1 MFTALM
7 YGFLASAGLL
17 VGAVVGILT
26 TPPRRLVAGIVAFG
40 SGILV
45 STLTFDLMEEAFE
58 TGNTV
63 YVVSGFL
70 SGAVLYVGINAI
82 LDRMAAQSP
91 KREGRDAKDVVP
103 GAAAVPETPGEQ
115 AISSTA
121 LLVGALIDG
130 IPEQAALGISLRAGG
145 GALGLVLLAAIFLG
159 NLPESMSSA
168 VSMRKEGRS
177 RGFILMLWGG
187 TALVCTAATVIG
199 YAALSGLAPNWISA
213 LLAFAAGGILA
224 MLADTMMPEAFR
236 EGGPF
241 VALATCVGFIAALLL
256 SQFTR

>member
-1 MFTALM
+1 MLTALL

-17 VGAVVGILT
+17 VGAVVGIFAV
-26 TPPRRLVAGIVAFG
+26 PPRRIVAGIVAFG

-58 TGNTV
+58 TGSTAHV
-63 YVVSGFL
+63 IGGFL
-70 SGAVLYVGINAI
+70 AGAVLYVAANTV

-91 KREGRDAKDVVP
+91 KREGRDMSDVVP
-103 GAAAVPETPGEQ
+103 GAAAKPETPTEH
-115 AISSTA
+115 AVSSMA
-121 LLVGALIDG
+121 LVVGALIDG
-130 IPEQAALGISLRAGG
+130 IPENAALGISLRAGG

-159 NLPESMSSA
+159 NLPESIGSA

-177 RGFILMLWGG
+177 NRFILSLWGG
-187 TALVCTAATVIG
+187 TALVCTLASVVG
-199 YAALSGLAPNWISA
+199 YAALSGLGPNWISA

-224 MLADTMMPEAFR
+224 MLANTMMPEAFS

-241 VALATCVGFIAALLL
+241 VALATAVGFIGALLL
-256 SQFTR
+256 SQITR